1 MEIYEGS
8 ENYIFISYAQ
18 KNSAQVMRVVEQLYA
33 RGYRIWYDKGITP
46 GGEWPEIIARHLAN
60 CSAVLAFITPEF
72 VASVNC
78 RREMTFADSHKKQR
92 LSIILE
98 ETEIPLGVEFQIS
111 LHQYIKRVDF
121 RTEDAFLNS
130 ICQCEFLD
138 SCKQKPNASIPDVPV
153 RSKKPSEVKVVH
165 HHVISTEKVRP
176 EKPAFPSQS
185 ALVLAA
191 AAVLLVLAGTFGA
204 WKLTTKASDIHISA
218 PEAIQTEAPTAVVEE
233 TYSSV
238 EMIGFDYAYSD
249 DPADNAKYTAKEF
262 AEVVKS
268 ENVRELLPLGTRIK
282 MIPDSEKITDEFIEF
297 ELVAYKH
304 FEQADGSGM
313 AQTTWLAVNLLNEE
327 RAMNE
332 EWTNAG
338 GWRDS
343 EMRGWLNETLYPSL
357 PSYWKNLMVQVAVSS
372 TAGKESKEIV
382 TSADY
387 LFLPAIGEMEA
398 WWNNYFVSYSSEISS
413 DAEERTFIRFTDEDV
428 TRVKKRQ
435 GNPGL
440 YWLRSPDVS
449 SAAYFNYI
457 GSSGASTDAY
467 TGIGA
472 NGSFGVCPGFCM

>member
-33 RGYRIWYDKGITP
+33 RGYRIWYDEGITP

-60 CSAVLAFITPEF
+60 CTAVLAFITPEF
-72 VASVNC
+72 VASENC

-111 LHQYIKRVDF
+111 LHQYIKRMNF
-121 RTEDAFLNS
+121 RTEDAFLNR

-138 SCKQKPNASIPDVPV
+138 SCKQKPHASIPDVPV
-153 RSKKPSEVKVVH
+153 RSEKPSEVKVVH

-191 AAVLLVLAGTFGA
+191 AAVLVLAGAYET

-218 PEAIQTEAPTAVVEE
+218 PETIQTEAPTAVVEE

-249 DPADNAKYTAKEF
+249 DPADNAKYTAEEF
-262 AEVVKS
+262 AKIVNS
-268 ENVRELLPLGTRIK
+268 ENVREFLPLGTRIK

-304 FEQADGSGM
+304 FERADGSGM
-313 AQTTWLAVNLLNEE
+313 AKTTWLAVDLLNEQ

-372 TAGKESKEIV
+372 TVGEESKEIV

-387 LFLPAIGEMEA
+387 LFLPAIGEMDA
-398 WWNNYFVSYSSEISS
+398 WYLESSYNFVFYSSEISS

-435 GNPGL
+435 GNPGF
-440 YWLRSPDVS
+440 YWLRSPSDLSTAFFYTIDS
-449 SAAYFNYI
+449 S
-457 GSSGASTDAY
+457 GSSPSTGASY
-467 TGIGA
+467 
-472 NGSFGVCPGFCM
+472 SYGVCPGFCM